1 MQSKEVD
8 TINSIGTQIEDEE
21 DDSQDEIVSNQNR
34 EETKLDLAPTMND
47 NSPL

>member
-8 TINSIGTQIEDEE
+8 TINSIGTQKEDDE
-21 DDSQDEIVSNQNR
+21 DDSQDEIASNQNR
-34 EETKLDLAPTMND
+34 EDTKLDLAPTMNN